1 MTSRSERASALQR
14 APGPSGPSPKATR
27 AGDSASEPE
36 RPVAGGDKS
45 GKRGPAHFD
54 ATNDELLDR
63 FTPAERALHWATGAA
78 VLICA
83 ITGLVL
89 YVGALSTLVGRRN
102 LVKDVHV
109 IAGLSMPVP
118 LILAYLGRWRDAV
131 RADIGQLSRWTR
143 ADRRWLW
150 TRGLE
155 GAEQVGK
162 FNAGQKANAAF
173 IAGMI
178 LVMLASGSIMRWFEP
193 FPLEW
198 RTGATFVHDWTAIAT
213 WLIVA
218 GHIAFALADSGSLRG
233 MITGQVTRRWAEDR
247 HPQWA
252 REVGWADDP
261 SDDGSERRRV
271 RRSPRWLVRPE
282 EYGTDPG
289 WDRSSTDGPRQ
300 GRQWPG

>member
-1 MTSRSERASALQR
+1 MTSRS
-14 APGPSGPSPKATR
+14 
-27 AGDSASEPE
+27 
-36 RPVAGGDKS
+36 RPA
-45 GKRGPAHFD
+45 RLD
-54 ATNDELLDR
+54 AINDELLDR
-63 FTPAERALHWATGAA
+63 FTPAERVLHWATAAA
-78 VLICA
+78 VLTCA
-83 ITGLVL
+83 VTGLVL
-89 YVGALSTLVGRRN
+89 YVGPLSSLVGRRN

-131 RADIGQLSRWTR
+131 RADVRLLARWTR

-155 GAEQVGK
+155 GAERVGK

-178 LVMLASGSIMRWFEP
+178 PVMLASGSIMRWFEP

-218 GHIAFALADSGSLRG
+218 GHIVFALADSGSLRS

-247 HPQWA
+247 HPQWSSEVKWTGGPPGDG
-252 REVGWADDP
+252 REPRPVPPSSPWVAPPEEDATNTGWDP
-261 SDDGSERRRV
+261 RRAERRRE
-271 RRSPRWLVRPE
+271 R
-282 EYGTDPG
+282 
-289 WDRSSTDGPRQ
+289 
-300 GRQWPG
+300 RQWPG

>member
-1 MTSRSERASALQR
+1 MTSRSRPAR
-14 APGPSGPSPKATR
+14 PGQHGA
-27 AGDSASEPE
+27 AND
-36 RPVAGGDKS
+36 
-45 GKRGPAHFD
+45 
-54 ATNDELLDR
+54 DELLDR

-78 VLICA
+78 VLTCA
-83 ITGLVL
+83 VTGLVL
-89 YVGALSTLVGRRN
+89 YVGPLSSMVGRRN

-131 RADIGQLSRWTR
+131 RTDIRRLSRWTR
-143 ADRRWLW
+143 SDRRWLW

-155 GAEQVGK
+155 GAERVGK

-178 LVMLASGSIMRWFEP
+178 PVMIASGSIMRWFEP

-252 REVGWADDP
+252 SEATGTTDP
-261 SDDGSERRRV
+261 SGDGRDPRPVPRSSPWAARDGEDRTNTGWDPGRAERRRE
-271 RRSPRWLVRPE
+271 R
-282 EYGTDPG
+282 
-289 WDRSSTDGPRQ
+289 
-300 GRQWPG
+300 RQWPG

>member
-1 MTSRSERASALQR
+1 MTSLS
-14 APGPSGPSPKATR
+14 
-27 AGDSASEPE
+27 
-36 RPVAGGDKS
+36 RPP
-45 GKRGPAHFD
+45 RLD
-54 ATNDELLDR
+54 ATNDEPLDR
-63 FTPAERALHWATGAA
+63 FSPAERALHWATAAA
-78 VLICA
+78 VLTCA
-83 ITGLVL
+83 VTGLVL
-89 YVGALSTLVGRRN
+89 YVGPLSSLVGRRN
-102 LVKDVHV
+102 LLKDIHV

-131 RADIGQLSRWTR
+131 RADIGRLSRWTR

-155 GAEQVGK
+155 GAERVGK

-178 LVMLASGSIMRWFEP
+178 PVMLASGSIMRWFEP

-247 HPQWA
+247 HPRWA
-252 REVGWADDP
+252 SEVSPTGDLSGDGRDPRPAPRSSRWVARPEEDDAMNTGWDP
-261 SDDGSERRRV
+261 RRGERRR
-271 RRSPRWLVRPE
+271 E
-282 EYGTDPG
+282 E
-289 WDRSSTDGPRQ
+289 Q
-300 GRQWPG
+300 EWPG

>member
-1 MTSRSERASALQR
+1 MHRARPEQPWER
-14 APGPSGPSPKATR
+14 GTTR
-27 AGDSASEPE
+27 RQPE

-45 GKRGPAHFD
+45 GKHGPVQLD
-54 ATNDELLDR
+54 ATNDELLGR
-63 FTPAERALHWATGAA
+63 FTPAQRALHWATGAA

-83 ITGLVL
+83 VTGLVL
-89 YVGALSTLVGRRN
+89 YVGPLSSLVGRRN

-131 RADIGQLSRWTR
+131 RADIGRLSRWTP

-150 TRGLE
+150 TRGFE

-178 LVMLASGSIMRWFEP
+178 PVMLASGSIMRWFEP

-213 WLIVA
+213 WLIVS
-218 GHIAFALADSGSLRG
+218 GHIAFALSDSGSLRG
-233 MITGQVTRRWAEDR
+233 MITGQVTRRWAENR

-252 REVGWADDP
+252 SEASRAGDP
-261 SDDGSERRRV
+261 SGDGRDRRTVPRSSRWVARPEDDATDAAWDPGREEGRRER
-271 RRSPRWLVRPE
+271 PRW
-282 EYGTDPG
+282 PG
-289 WDRSSTDGPRQ
+289 
-300 GRQWPG
+300 